1 MTQFSL
7 LLALVFTCTQ
17 AFAVP
22 LERSFSEG
30 YLGEKTQPIYAGP
43 WRPVSHHD
51 PYFGRYSLDDEQFF
65 NGYFY
70 NYIWEGAPDWSRFF
84 SEEMMGA
91 STCPHNILSQNFDE
105 IRYGFRLIALSYLLE
120 ILDGERHEMALL
132 KKADTCTFDLQEIL
146 KTCRPKTDDMKTF
159 IQNLTTQKPYSA
171 PIIDKSHNFA
181 TYQKTWLQKINTK
194 DATLGGI
201 RLKVQCR
208 SENTSCVNMPAEK
221 AVAMM
226 GRSCG
231 EDRKLFQ
238 EICSE
243 EDQLYGIS
251 TSPMSTHLL
260 STSNLMNL
268 INAEGMAMG
277 CLRRFGQM
285 MASKERHYP
294 VLNGLQPIVYSQLRT
309 NYGER
314 YLLGRAFVFGA
325 LKEFTQKG
333 LKNIF
338 EPQVA
343 KVEEKPVEK
352 PIEVAKTPVVA
363 EKPVVVEVK
372 PVVPEK
378 KPAKTPEV
386 PLEVK
391 TAFLQAAEVRLSQNL
406 ERVDV
411 DMLKF
416 RYDYVFSMAELQLLS
431 ESLKDYVARGA
442 LEEMRSWDKL
452 GEKEAPMPLT
462 FLKYLI
468 DSENHQG
475 LYNVVGV
482 LGDKFWVMND
492 IDQAKQLNS
501 EYVELRN
508 DASTGNTWQ
517 LYILKAEI

>member
-1 MTQFSL
+1 
-7 LLALVFTCTQ
+7 
-17 AFAVP
+17 
-22 LERSFSEG
+22 
-30 YLGEKTQPIYAGP
+30 
-43 WRPVSHHD
+43 
-51 PYFGRYSLDDEQFF
+51 
-65 NGYFY
+65 
-70 NYIWEGAPDWSRFF
+70 
-84 SEEMMGA
+84 
-91 STCPHNILSQNFDE
+91 
-105 IRYGFRLIALSYLLE
+105 
-120 ILDGERHEMALL
+120 
-132 KKADTCTFDLQEIL
+132 
-146 KTCRPKTDDMKTF
+146 
-159 IQNLTTQKPYSA
+159 
-171 PIIDKSHNFA
+171 
-181 TYQKTWLQKINTK
+181 
-194 DATLGGI
+194 
-201 RLKVQCR
+201 
-208 SENTSCVNMPAEK
+208 
-221 AVAMM
+221 
-226 GRSCG
+226 
-231 EDRKLFQ
+231 
-238 EICSE
+238 
-243 EDQLYGIS
+243 
-251 TSPMSTHLL
+251 
-260 STSNLMNL
+260 
-268 INAEGMAMG
+268 
-277 CLRRFGQM
+277 M

-343 KVEEKPVEK
+343 KVEEK